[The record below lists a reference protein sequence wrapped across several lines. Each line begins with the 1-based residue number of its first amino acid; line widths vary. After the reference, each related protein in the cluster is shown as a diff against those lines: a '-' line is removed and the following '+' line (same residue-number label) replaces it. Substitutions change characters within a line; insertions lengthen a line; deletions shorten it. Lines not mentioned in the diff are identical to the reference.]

1 MQNEI
6 DSVVGN
12 GRLPTLD
19 DRIKYGLPFWVGNM
33 KVFSDNANLS
43 VRSLSYTEATVRE
56 IMRFETLVPSGLP
69 HRALE
74 DTEFEGYVIPKVTNT
89 NSLIHFNNN
98 ITLCVFHRAQLW

>member
-1 MQNEI
+1 
-6 DSVVGN
+6 
-12 GRLPTLD
+12 
-19 DRIKYGLPFWVGNM
+19 M

-74 DTEFEGYVIPKVTNT
+74 DTEFEGYVIPKVTKTQNHSFT
-89 NSLIHFNNN
+89 STITSHCVHFTGHHCGNRTGGGQSRPANMEPSRE
-98 ITLCVFHRAQLW
+98 IRA